1 MFRHV
6 LFSLALIF
14 LTVSFATAK
23 VELALDD
30 YEHWQAYNGWP
41 IQVIEFPGIH
51 SFSRTELLNVM
62 ATEQPSSLRR
72 YVRVGGRTT
81 FYADDFAA
89 DLFRISHFYRHEGFR
104 RAKVRGYVTPHGKRR
119 ELRLKFEITEGT
131 PLLLKTWNL
140 IREDRNA
147 AALDSARWWPYMPI
161 RIGKRLPRSALRVA
175 ADTLAYKLQE
185 IGYAR
190 AHADYSLTVDSVRNE
205 AQVTFTIYA
214 GPLCRMGTT
223 HITGLKQVNES
234 TARRELAYQRGD
246 IYSPLKLE
254 ETRRNLVRLETF
266 TFVNVKADTT
276 TSGDTL
282 EVWINTEEGWR
293 YRVRFGG
300 GYDTEDA
307 ARATVEFTD
316 LNFFGAAKRFTLSG
330 SVSKFQRQAQVR
342 FFWPHVPWRAID
354 LTLLPTWELQLEKAF
369 HTESQTATTIFSGTP
384 LRRVTASLSNEIGA
398 SRTNFK
404 LENRD
409 SLAPTLFNSIESLSM
424 SWDTRNNPLVPTA
437 GHVIRF
443 TCAESGAFYRT
454 DQRWWKM
461 LVSARELYPATHFIT
476 LAGKAEFGIMGP
488 LHGQTE
494 TPIDKRFFLGGPT
507 AMRGWAR
514 QQLSPR
520 DPNQIHTPIGGDLQF
535 NASAE
540 VRQNIFGPFSMAVF
554 ADAGNV
560 WFKRDLFKPL
570 DLFTT
575 AGVGAMLLTPVGPVR
590 LDFGYQVRRNP
601 YGEQPWAFHFSLGT
615 PF

>member
-1 MFRHV
+1 MFRRFLLSLA
-6 LFSLALIF
+6 LFSL
-14 LTVSFATAK
+14 TVTFATAK
-23 VELALDD
+23 VELVLDD
-30 YEHWQAYNGWP
+30 YERWQAYNGWP

-51 SFSRTELLNVM
+51 SFSRTELLSVM

-104 RAKVRGYVTPHGKRR
+104 HARVRGYVTQHGNRR
-119 ELRLKFEITEGT
+119 EVRLKFEITEGT
-131 PLLLKTWNL
+131 PLLLEGWNL
-140 IREDRNA
+140 IRADSNA
-147 AALDSARWWPYMPI
+147 MAVDSARWWPYMPI

-175 ADTLAYKLQE
+175 ADTLAYKLRE

-190 AHADYSLTVDSVRNE
+190 AHADYQLNVDSLRNT
-205 AQVTFTIYA
+205 ARVTITVYA
-214 GPLCRMGTT
+214 GRLCRMGTT

-246 IYSPLKLE
+246 VYAPLKLE

-266 TFVNVKADTT
+266 TFVDVKADTAT
-276 TSGDTL
+276 PGDTL
-282 EVWINTEEGWR
+282 TVWISTEEGWR

-300 GYDTEDA
+300 GYDTEDEA
-307 ARATVEFTD
+307 HATAEFTD

-330 SVSKFQRQAQVR
+330 SISKVLRQGQVR
-342 FFWPHVPWRAID
+342 LFWPHVPWRSID

-369 HTESQTATTIFSGTP
+369 HTESQTATTILSGTP
-384 LRRVTASLSNEIGA
+384 LRKVTASLSNEIGV
-398 SRTNFK
+398 SRTTFK

-409 SLAPTLFNSIESLSM
+409 SLAPRLFNSIESFSM

-437 GHVIRF
+437 GHFIGI
-443 TCAESGAFYRT
+443 TLMESGALYRT
-454 DQRWWKM
+454 DQRWWKALLSM
-461 LVSARELYPATHFIT
+461 RGLYPATHFIT
-476 LAGKAEFGIMGP
+476 LAGKTEFGIMGP

-507 AMRGWAR
+507 TMRGWQR

-520 DPNQIHTPIGGDLQF
+520 DPHQIHTPIGGDLQF
-535 NASAE
+535 TASAE
-540 VRQNIFGPFSMAVF
+540 VRQNIYGPFSTAVF
-554 ADAGNV
+554 VDAGNV
-560 WFKRDLFKPL
+560 WFKSGQYEPL